1 MTKYT
6 LLVKLNDNLDEDIIN
21 YYRTYK
27 PTHKEDS
34 GFDIP
39 LPNSLSIFSLPIHK
53 TYTINFNISCAMID
67 NENNLS
73 PYYLYPR
80 SSISKYPLMMAN
92 HIGIIDSG
100 YRGNIMAKIR
110 CLINAEVTLDKKTKL
125 FQICSPDLSPFS
137 VKIVEYLPDSSRGSG
152 GFGSTGN

>member
-6 LLVKLNDNLDEDIIN
+6 LLVKLNDDLDHDIIN
-21 YYRTYK
+21 YYRNYK

-34 GFDIP
+34 GFDLP

-80 SSISKYPLMMAN
+80 SSLSKYPLMMAN
-92 HIGIIDSG
+92 HVGIIDCG
-100 YRGNIMAKIR
+100 YRGNIIGALR
-110 CLINAEVTLDKKTKL
+110 NLDDKEYVIPKHTRL
-125 FQICSPDLSPFS
+125 FQICSGDLKPFTVNLVS
-137 VKIVEYLPDSSRGSG
+137 ELGDTSRGEG
-152 GFGSTGN
+152 GFGSTNR